1 MGAKRKTSPRSFEG
15 YTLDEYFEIER
26 AGQGRYEYRDGEI
39 YCMSGGSF
47 DHDISVVN
55 MTLAIG
61 RQLKGGCHIS
71 SANIP
76 IKTDLLPPYRYP
88 DLSVWCGDP
97 IIAFI
102 GGIQVLTNPTLIVEV
117 LSQSTEEFDKNA
129 KRLAYQA
136 IPSLGEYLVVAQHT
150 PYIIHWRK
158 NGDDWACRESYIAE
172 SEAPPRVKDSI
183 DKIELPS
190 IGCVL
195 SYDDIYAGIDFS

>member
-1 MGAKRKTSPRSFEG
+1 MSAKRKTAPRTFEG
-15 YTLDEYFEIER
+15 YTLAEYFEIER
-26 AGQGRYEYRDGEI
+26 AGHGRYEYRDGEVF
-39 YCMSGGSF
+39 CMSGGSF

-55 MTLAIG
+55 LTLSIG
-61 RQLKGGCHIS
+61 RQLKDGCHIS

-102 GGIQVLTNPTLIVEV
+102 GGIQVLTNPILVVEV
-117 LSQSTEEFDKNA
+117 LSRSTEDFDKNA

-136 IPSLGEYLVVAQHT
+136 LPSLREYLIVAQHT
-150 PYIIHWRK
+150 PNLIHWTK
-158 NGDDWACRESYIAE
+158 DGDDWTCQERYIVEA
-172 SEAPPRVKDSI
+172 EAPSRATDAI
-183 DKIELPS
+183 DRIELPA

-195 SYDDIYAGIDFS
+195 AYADIYAGIDFS